1 MTISQ
6 ISVFVENKFGRLNEI
21 LSFLSKENIRIIA
34 ATVADTTEYGILR
47 LITTNQHKAFQL
59 LKAQGVSANLSD
71 VLAVKTD
78 ATVGKFSETIE
89 FFTKAGISI
98 EYMYC
103 FSDNA
108 SGVVILRPNNM
119 DAAHEV
125 IRRNSLNCLTE
136 SELCAL

>member
-1 MTISQ
+1 MTINQ

-21 LSFLSKENIRIIA
+21 LSFLSKENIRIVA

-59 LKAQGVSANLSD
+59 LKAQGISANLSD
-71 VLAVKTD
+71 VLAIKTD
-78 ATVGKFSETIE
+78 PSAGKLSETVEI
-89 FFTKAGISI
+89 FTKAGISI

-103 FSDNA
+103 FSDKSN
-108 SGVVILRPNNM
+108 GVVIIRPNNM

-125 IRRNSLNCLTE
+125 IRRNSLNCLVE
-136 SELCAL
+136 SELSEL

>member
-1 MTISQ
+1 MTINQ

-71 VLAVKTD
+71 VLAVKVDSTI
-78 ATVGKFSETIE
+78 GKFTETIE
-89 FFTKAGISI
+89 LFTKAGISI

-103 FSDNA
+103 FSVNSEA
-108 SGVVILRPNNM
+108 VMILRPNNLE
-119 DAAHEV
+119 AAHEV
-125 IRRNSLNCLTE
+125 IRRNNLNCLTE
-136 SELCAL
+136 SELNGL

>member
-78 ATVGKFSETIE
+78 ATVPVDRFPAALTSAKLPPAIALYECREVPQGF
-89 FFTKAGISI
+89 
-98 EYMYC
+98 
-103 FSDNA
+103 NA
-108 SGVVILRPNNM
+108 RFDCSVLFQSAKIL
-119 DAAHEV
+119 
-125 IRRNSLNCLTE
+125 S
-136 SELCAL
+136 

>member
-1 MTISQ
+1 M
-6 ISVFVENKFGRLNEI
+6 
-21 LSFLSKENIRIIA
+21 SKENIRIIA

-103 FSDNA
+103 FSN
-108 SGVVILRPNNM
+108 STTGVVIMRPNNM
-119 DAAHEV
+119 EAAHEV

-136 SELCAL
+136 SELCGL

>member
-59 LKAQGVSANLSD
+59 LKAQGVSANLS
-71 VLAVKTD
+71 A
-78 ATVGKFSETIE
+78 
-89 FFTKAGISI
+89 SI
-98 EYMYC
+98 
-103 FSDNA
+103 D
-108 SGVVILRPNNM
+108 R
-119 DAAHEV
+119 
-125 IRRNSLNCLTE
+125 LT
-136 SELCAL
+136 LG

>member
-89 FFTKAGISI
+89 FFTKAGIHI
-98 EYMYC
+98 
-103 FSDNA
+103 
-108 SGVVILRPNNM
+108 
-119 DAAHEV
+119 H
-125 IRRNSLNCLTE
+125 NSVTFLLYNR
-136 SELCAL
+136 

>member
-1 MTISQ
+1 MTINQ

-71 VLAVKTD
+71 VLAVKVDSTI
-78 ATVGKFSETIE
+78 GKFTETIE
-89 FFTKAGISI
+89 LFTKAGISI

-103 FSDNA
+103 FSVNSEA
-108 SGVVILRPNNM
+108 VMILRPNNLE
-119 DAAHEV
+119 AAHEV
-125 IRRNSLNCLTE
+125 IRRNNLNCLTE
-136 SELCAL
+136 SELNSL

>member
-1 MTISQ
+1 MTINQ

-71 VLAVKTD
+71 VLAVKVD
-78 ATVGKFSETIE
+78 SAIGKFTETIE
-89 FFTKAGISI
+89 LFTKAGISI

-103 FSDNA
+103 FSVNSEA
-108 SGVVILRPNNM
+108 VMILRPNNLE
-119 DAAHEV
+119 AAHEV
-125 IRRNSLNCLTE
+125 IRRNNLNCLTE
-136 SELCAL
+136 SELNSL

>member
-59 LKAQGVSANLSD
+59 LKEQGVTANLSD
-71 VLAVKTD
+71 VLAIKTD
-78 ATVGKFSETIE
+78 ASAGKFSETIE
-89 FFTKAGISI
+89 CFTKAGISI

-103 FSDNA
+103 FSDKTN
-108 SGVVILRPNNM
+108 GVVVMRPNNM
-119 DAAHEV
+119 EAAHEV
-125 IRRNSLNCLTE
+125 IRRNELNCLTE
-136 SELCAL
+136 SELNAL